1 MGIVLSLRAVTT
13 LSKQQ
18 WLVKGEP
25 QYGECWLLQTV
36 FFAEIDFLEKHLT
49 PEKAFRDATI
59 IQDGRGLYILLVN

>member
-1 MGIVLSLRAVTT
+1 MGISFSLRAVTT

-25 QYGECWLLQTV
+25 RYGECWLLQTV

-49 PEKAFRDATI
+49 PEKLFVM
-59 IQDGRGLYILLVN
+59 QLLYKTTEVCTFC